1 MPVIIDGVISATAA
15 LAAAAICPLAKEYM
29 LASHVSKEPA
39 GAMLLEALELSP
51 LLTCNMSLGEGT
63 GAVAVIPVL
72 EMGLSV
78 YREMTTFEKAKIE
91 QYEVLK

>member
-1 MPVIIDGVISATAA
+1 
-15 LAAAAICPLAKEYM
+15 
-29 LASHVSKEPA
+29 
-39 GAMLLEALELSP
+39 
-51 LLTCNMSLGEGT
+51 MSLGEGT

>member
-1 MPVIIDGVISATAA
+1 MIDGFISSVAA
-15 LAAAAICPLAKEYM
+15 LCAARMVSVSKSYFLP
-29 LASHVSKEPA
+29 SHVSKEPA
-39 GAMLLEALELSP
+39 GVMLLEALELSP

>member
-1 MPVIIDGVISATAA
+1 
-15 LAAAAICPLAKEYM
+15 
-29 LASHVSKEPA
+29 
-39 GAMLLEALELSP
+39 MLLEALELSP

-63 GAVAVIPVL
+63 GAVAVIPIL